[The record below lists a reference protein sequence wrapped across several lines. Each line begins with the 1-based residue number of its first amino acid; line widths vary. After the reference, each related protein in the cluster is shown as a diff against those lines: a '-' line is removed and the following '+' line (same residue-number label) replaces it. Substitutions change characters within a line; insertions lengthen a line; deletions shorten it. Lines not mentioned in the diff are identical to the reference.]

1 MDKSEFLSLIDKAST
16 LLYQNYEEDG
26 LKTYI
31 EIVKLIQQADNNGL
45 SVYLTEDTVYHIKES
60 STAYYNTD
68 ILGLADEIVMI
79 GATLN
84 G

>member
-26 LKTYI
+26 LKAYI